1 MNDKYESIINMKH
14 HKSKNHPP
22 MSIYQRAA
30 QFAPFSALTGY
41 KESILEAARITDE
54 KICISDELKCMINDK
69 LNYIKDNISSHPKI
83 SIRYFKKDKTKN
95 GGKYLEVD
103 TIVKKI
109 DIYNKYLLLENNT
122 KVLFEDIVS
131 ITL

>member
-1 MNDKYESIINMKH
+1 MSKYDSIINLPY

-22 MSIYQRAA
+22 MTIYQRAA

-41 KESILEAARITDE
+41 KESILEESRLTDE
-54 KICISDELKCMINDK
+54 KIIISDELKEMINDK
-69 LNYIKDNISSHPKI
+69 LNYIKENISNKPKI
-83 SIRYFKKDKTKN
+83 KIRYFIKDKTKQ
-95 GGKYLEVD
+95 GGRYEEIE

-109 DIYNKYLLLENNT
+109 DVYNKKLILSNDT
-122 KVLFEDIVS
+122 KINFNDIVS